1 MIDGGFIIL
10 DELVAV
16 MPDKEEEV
24 QQYMN
29 EVDVDEQPE
38 WVRIAMRIQDNLNE
52 YLENATVLAVNG
64 VNLLGV
70 DHIGVDPISFRKG
83 PDDYAVGLVFFG
95 PPNEYDDSD
104 GSEDEKREER
114 ALAIVDAAKFNLRL
128 EVEDGAVSLCTVD
141 KLGRRAF

>member
-10 DELVAV
+10 DELVAA

-38 WVRIAMRIQDNLNE
+38 WVHIAERIQSTLNDS
-52 YLENATVLAVNG
+52 LVDSSVVAVNG

-70 DHIGVDPISFRKG
+70 DRVCVDPVTFRKAL
-83 PDDYAVGLVFFG
+83 DDYSIGLMFFG
-95 PPNEYDDSD
+95 PSD
-104 GSEDEKREER
+104 ESGEPTER
-114 ALAIVDAAKFNLRL
+114 ALVIVDAAKFNLRL

>member
-10 DELVAV
+10 DELVAA

-38 WVRIAMRIQDNLNE
+38 WVHIAERIQGTLNDS
-52 YLENATVLAVNG
+52 LVDSSVVAVNG

-70 DHIGVDPISFRKG
+70 DLVRVDPVTFRK
-83 PDDYAVGLVFFG
+83 DLNDYSIGLMFFG
-95 PPNEYDDSD
+95 PSD
-104 GSEDEKREER
+104 ESGEPTER
-114 ALAIVDAAKFNLRL
+114 ALVIVDAAKFNLRL

-141 KLGRRAF
+141 KLGMRAF